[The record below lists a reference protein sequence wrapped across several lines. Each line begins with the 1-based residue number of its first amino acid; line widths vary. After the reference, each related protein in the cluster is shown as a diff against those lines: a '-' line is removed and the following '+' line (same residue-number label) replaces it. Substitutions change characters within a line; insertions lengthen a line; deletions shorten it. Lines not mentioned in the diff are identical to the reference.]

1 MYNKKLRQGAGIL
14 SSSWRQLAKFDLL
27 SLLHE
32 TYAPQTKLLFDDC
45 HLYFHPF
52 VDFVVT
58 QEEPDVPFT
67 EEDYRR
73 RRTHPNFSE
82 HIKLE
87 KLVTK
92 LGKTVSGPLHATPEC
107 KVQYRF

>member
-1 MYNKKLRQGAGIL
+1 M
-14 SSSWRQLAKFDLL
+14 
-27 SLLHE
+27 
-32 TYAPQTKLLFDDC
+32 C
-45 HLYFHPF
+45 FHPC

-92 LGKTVSGPLHATPEC
+92 LGKTVSVPLHATPEC